1 MAFDALILGV
11 ARTPGRARALLMHAP
26 PDACPT
32 HAASPDA
39 RSGNDYYNE
48 LAEDLSEEALAWVE
62 SSNDDLIRAP
72 HPPVVK
78 QVEGAPAAE
87 EPLDG
92 ELVVVE
98 DD

>member
-1 MAFDALILGV
+1 MLVRSVGV
-11 ARTPGRARALLMHAP
+11 ALQSRSSWV
-26 PDACPT
+26 DCPA
-32 HAASPDA
+32 AASPDA